1 MTEVPP
7 WCEFFDADAY
17 EAFCEE
23 VDDAA
28 AAFGADGQDLS
39 YGSLELS
46 SGCRGECPAFPLD
59 HLARACHERP
69 RGEWADLC
77 FRQVDEWT
85 VAGAQARWLE
95 RASFDEVRERL
106 GVHLDNGQR
115 HWDGTTRDDPRE
127 PFRSPLADGL
137 WIGLW
142 VADVPGAHD
151 DEPEVDVQVH
161 NAAARAWGV
170 GPDDLVRIALDN
182 VRRDGPPAW
191 TEVRAGPV
199 TLLEGWG
206 SDASSWALL
215 LDEALPETAGGALV
229 GVPGRSQLIVCLDE
243 GGETGQVMRDR
254 VRDVHAKTEVL
265 RTVADRVYRY
275 RRGGSFEAV

>member
-7 WCEFFDADAY
+7 WCEFLDAEEY

-46 SGCRGECPAFPLD
+46 SGCRGECPEFPLD
-59 HLARACHERP
+59 RLARACHERP
-69 RGEWADLC
+69 REEWADLC

-85 VAGAQARWLE
+85 AAGAQARWLE
-95 RASFDEVRERL
+95 GVSFDRVRERL
-106 GVHLDNGQR
+106 GVHLDDGQR
-115 HWDGTTRDDPRE
+115 HWEGTAWDDPRE
-127 PFRSPLADGL
+127 PFRLPLADGL
-137 WIGLW
+137 CVGLW

-170 GPDDLVRIALDN
+170 GPDELVRIALAN
-182 VRRDGPPAW
+182 VRRNGPPAW

-215 LDEALPETAGGALV
+215 LDEVLPETAEGALV
-229 GVPGRSQLIVCLDE
+229 GVPSRSQLIVCLEE
-243 GGETGQVMRDR
+243 GEEALGVMRER
-254 VRDVHAKTEVL
+254 VRDVHARAEVL
-265 RTVADRVYRY
+265 RAIGGRVYRY
-275 RRGGSFEAV
+275 RRGALFKAV